1 MYRLILIGAGG
12 FIGSVLRYLVSG
24 YVQELSNSVDFP
36 YGTLAVNFIGCL
48 LIGFFTQLAEM
59 YGAFNV
65 ETRAFLIIG
74 LLGGFTTFSTFGND
88 TVNLLRH
95 GESSLAFLNIAAHI
109 LAALFL
115 VWAGRTLAYLLW
127 R

>member
-12 FIGSVLRYLVSG
+12 FIGSVLRYLISG
-24 YVQELSNSVDFP
+24 YVQELSKSVDFP
-36 YGTLAVNFIGCL
+36 YGTLTVNLIGCL
-48 LIGFFTQLAEM
+48 LIGFLTQLAEM

-74 LLGGFTTFSTFGND
+74 LLGGFTTFSTFSNE
-88 TVNLLRH
+88 TVNLLRL
-95 GESSLAFLNIAAHI
+95 GEISLAFVNIAVHI

-115 VWAGRTLAYLLW
+115 VWAGRALAYLIW

>member
-36 YGTLAVNFIGCL
+36 YGTLAVNLIGCL
-48 LIGFFTQLAEM
+48 LIGFLTQLAEM
-59 YGAFNV
+59 YGAFNA

-74 LLGGFTTFSTFGND
+74 LLGGFTTFSTFSND
-88 TVNLLRH
+88 TVNLLRL

-115 VWAGRTLAYLLW
+115 VWAGRTLAYLIW

>member
-36 YGTLAVNFIGCL
+36 YGTLAVNLIGCL
-48 LIGFFTQLAEM
+48 LIGFLTQLAEM

-74 LLGGFTTFSTFGND
+74 LLGGFTTFSTFSND
-88 TVNLLRH
+88 TVNLLRL

-109 LAALFL
+109 LAALLL
-115 VWAGRTLAYLLW
+115 VWAGRTLAYLIW

>member
-1 MYRLILIGAGG
+1 
-12 FIGSVLRYLVSG
+12 
-24 YVQELSNSVDFP
+24 
-36 YGTLAVNFIGCL
+36 
-48 LIGFFTQLAEM
+48 M

-74 LLGGFTTFSTFGND
+74 LLGGFTTFSTFSND
-88 TVNLLRH
+88 TVNLLRL

-115 VWAGRTLAYLLW
+115 VWAGRTLAYLIW

>member
-36 YGTLAVNFIGCL
+36 YGTLAVNLIGCL
-48 LIGFFTQLAEM
+48 LIGFLTQLAEM

-74 LLGGFTTFSTFGND
+74 LLGGFTTFSTFSND
-88 TVNLLRH
+88 TVNLLRL

-115 VWAGRTLAYLLW
+115 VWAGRALAYLIW

>member
-36 YGTLAVNFIGCL
+36 YGTLAVNLIGCL
-48 LIGFFTQLAEM
+48 LIGFLTQLAEM

-74 LLGGFTTFSTFGND
+74 LLGGFTTFSTFSND
-88 TVNLLRH
+88 TVNLLRL

-115 VWAGRTLAYLLW
+115 VWAGRTLVYLIW

>member
-24 YVQELSNSVDFP
+24 YVQELSNREIRSK
-36 YGTLAVNFIGCL
+36 GTLAVNLIGCL
-48 LIGFFTQLAEM
+48 LIGFLTQLAEM
-59 YGAFNV
+59 YGALNV

-74 LLGGFTTFSTFGND
+74 LLGGFTTFSTFSND
-88 TVNLLRH
+88 TVNLLRL

-115 VWAGRTLAYLLW
+115 VWAGRTLAYLIW

>member
-36 YGTLAVNFIGCL
+36 YGTLAVNLVGCL
-48 LIGFFTQLAEM
+48 LIGFLTQLAEM

-74 LLGGFTTFSTFGND
+74 LLGGFTTFSTFSND
-88 TVNLLRH
+88 TVNLLRF

-115 VWAGRTLAYLLW
+115 VWAGRTLAYLIW

>member
-36 YGTLAVNFIGCL
+36 YGTLAVNLIGCL
-48 LIGFFTQLAEM
+48 LIGFLTQLAEM

-74 LLGGFTTFSTFGND
+74 LLGGFTTFSTFSND
-88 TVNLLRH
+88 TVNLLRL

-115 VWAGRTLAYLLW
+115 VWAGRTLAYLIW

>member
-36 YGTLAVNFIGCL
+36 YGTLAVNLIGCL
-48 LIGFFTQLAEM
+48 LIGFLTQLAEM

-65 ETRAFLIIG
+65 EMRAFLIIG
-74 LLGGFTTFSTFGND
+74 LLGGFTTFSTFSND
-88 TVNLLRH
+88 TVNLLRL

-115 VWAGRTLAYLLW
+115 VWAGRTLAYLIW